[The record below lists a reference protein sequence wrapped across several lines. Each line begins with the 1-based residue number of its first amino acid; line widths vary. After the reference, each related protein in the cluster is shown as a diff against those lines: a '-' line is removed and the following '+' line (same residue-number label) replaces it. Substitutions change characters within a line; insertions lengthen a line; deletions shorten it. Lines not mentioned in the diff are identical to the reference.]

1 VTGEVV
7 DQSSRWRMLLDALSI
22 HKRLSVTEAAELL
35 GVPAATVRRD
45 FEPSPR
51 HQAVRC
57 PPGGRS
63 NALTANRVWA
73 RKGQRNVPRDTD
85 PSSRR
90 WKITYT
96 ISTGTTVMT
105 TAAKSAPKSTA

>member
-1 VTGEVV
+1 VTGEVPG
-7 DQSSRWRMLLDALSI
+7 QPSRWRRTS
-22 HKRLSVTEAAELL
+22 
-35 GVPAATVRRD
+35 
-45 FEPSPR
+45 PSPA
-51 HQAVRC
+51 QPL
-57 PPGGRS
+57 PPGGSLSARCQ
-63 NALTANRVWA
+63 AERIDLRIPVWA

>member
-1 VTGEVV
+1 VTGEVI
-7 DQSSRWRMLLDALSI
+7 DQSTRWRMLLDALSI

-35 GVPAATVRRD
+35 GVPVATVRRD
-45 FEPSPR
+45 FEELAR
-51 HQAVRC
+51 QQLATR
-57 PPGGRS
+57 
-63 NALTANRVWA
+63 TRVWA